1 VIGTCHRISI
11 VLVRAPP
18 EVEVKVVALQ
28 SHAMEKVVKAMAI
41 RTHVVKMVALKKK
54 EAWKTDDAWNE
65 PAW

>member
-1 VIGTCHRISI
+1 
-11 VLVRAPP
+11 
-18 EVEVKVVALQ
+18 
-28 SHAMEKVVKAMAI
+28 MEKVVKAMAI